1 MKERR
6 GVLVRIG
13 IDQSSKGGNWN
24 APVDLESKEFVYVPI
39 PDSEKKNYRPGL
51 RRGYEEIT
59 PVLDAFAIRHRIGV
73 TTGLGFP
80 RKLLNRAMHLDPD
93 FDCLTYGDNGAKQ
106 GSRFKSLNPD
116 DLVVFF
122 SSLRAIEPTAE
133 LVYALVGL
141 FIVEECLPATAA
153 PPDRYGENAHT
164 RWKVIS
170 KRDVVIRAKAGLS
183 GRLERCIPIGELRNG
198 AYRLTEEMD
207 KAWGGVAVKDGFLQ
221 RRVTPYLKNPDCFYE
236 WFKRQEVRLVRS
248 NS

>member
-24 APVDLESKEFVYVPI
+24 APVDLESREFVYVPI

-141 FIVEECLPATAA
+141 VIVEECLPATAA
-153 PPDRYGENAHT
+153 PPDEPPGAKEMAELKKGAKTEGEA
-164 RWKVIS
+164 
-170 KRDVVIRAKAGLS
+170 DLAAAKALAPGLAQ
-183 GRLERCIPIGELRNG
+183 E
-198 AYRLTEEMD
+198 YRRFGL
-207 KAWGGVAVKDGFLQ
+207 A
-221 RRVTPYLKNPDCFYE
+221 PDE
-236 WFKRQEVRLVRS
+236 PAPASKPAA
-248 NS
+248 